1 MPLKKSKGICIWLTG
16 LCCSGKS
23 TIAELVSAH
32 MQNLGQSVTLLDGD
46 VVRTHLST
54 GLGFSKEDRDANVIR
69 MGFVASE
76 VVKHGGIVIVAA
88 VSPYDSAREYVRHMI
103 GARQF
108 VLVFVDTPLQVC
120 EQRDVKGLYAK
131 ARRGEI
137 KEFTGVDDPY
147 EIPLNPAI
155 TLNTVM
161 YSPEQNATQI
171 LSYINTDK
179 NSPAAHKLREQ
190 S

>member
-1 MPLKKSKGICIWLTG
+1 MPLKNSKGLCIWLTG

-23 TIAELVSAH
+23 TIAQLVSDYI
-32 MQNLGQSVTLLDGD
+32 QKLGQPVTLLDGD

-54 GLGFSKEDRDANVIR
+54 GLGFSKEDRDANVLR

-76 VVKHGGIVIVAA
+76 IVKHGGIVIVAA
-88 VSPYDSAREYVRHMI
+88 VSPYDGAREYVHNMI
-103 GARQF
+103 GAPKF

-137 KEFTGVDDPY
+137 KEFTGIDDPY
-147 EIPLNPAI
+147 EIPSNPAI
-155 TLNTVM
+155 TLNTVT

-171 LSYINTDK
+171 LSYINKDK
-179 NSPAAHKLREQ
+179 NSLAVP
-190 S
+190 